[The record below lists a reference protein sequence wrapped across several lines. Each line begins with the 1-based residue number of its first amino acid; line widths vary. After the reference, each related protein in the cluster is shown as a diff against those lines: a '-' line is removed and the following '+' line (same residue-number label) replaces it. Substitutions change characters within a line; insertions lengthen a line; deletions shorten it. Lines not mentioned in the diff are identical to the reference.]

1 MDQSPDHSRHAN
13 VDDSLIEEL
22 RGIVGERLS
31 LGQSVRQQHGEDLSF
46 HEGAAPDVVVF
57 ARSTQEVS
65 DIVKVCAARRVPII
79 PYGAGTSLEG
89 HLAALQGGVSLDL
102 SAMDQIIATRH
113 DDMDATVQAGVTRKQ
128 LNQNL
133 HNTGLFFP
141 IDPGADATL
150 GGMVATGA
158 SGTNAVRYGT
168 MRENVMALTVV
179 RADGRIIQTGNR
191 ARKSSAG
198 YDLTR
203 LFIGSEG
210 TLGIVTEV
218 TVRLYGIPEFT
229 LAAVVSFAD
238 IERAVNTVI
247 QTMQMDIPIARIE
260 FVDDVQMAAIN
271 TYSKLDYA
279 EQPTLFL
286 EFGGSEVTVREQV
299 KLVEDLCLDN
309 GGGDFRWAEKQ
320 EDRNTLWQA
329 RHDAA
334 YAAMALR
341 PGSKPW
347 FTDVCVPISRLADCI
362 LATRR
367 DIDNSPLT
375 APILGH
381 VGDGNFHLALL
392 IDPQD
397 KTEFAAAESI
407 NSAMIHRAID
417 MGGTC
422 SGEHGI
428 GYGKKEF
435 MSAEHGEALDTMRD
449 IKRAL
454 DPDNIMNPGKIFDL

>member
-428 GYGKKEF
+428 GHGKKEF
-435 MSAEHGEALDTMRD
+435 MDAEHGDALDAMRD